1 MEEGKK
7 FDVEFKQTAK
17 GSWYVGSV
25 KVGADSVEELDKVID
40 STVTFL
46 HTKVDKMNQSIESKD
61 FKPASPPAIELN
73 YEESKLFE
81 KLRSM
86 RMDLSRAENLPPYV
100 VAHDSVLK
108 RLAKVKPMSKEEM
121 IEVEGIGEKN
131 FDKYGVYFLKVI
143 RSSGAG
149 AENGR

>member
-46 HTKVDKMNQSIESKD
+46 HTKMDKMNKGY
-61 FKPASPPAIELN
+61 FKPAAPLSPVSIELN

-86 RMDLSRAENLPPYV
+86 RTDLSRAENLPPYV

-108 RLAKVKPMSKEEM
+108 RLVKVKPTTKEEM
-121 IEVEGIGEKN
+121 IEIEGIGERN

-143 RSSGAG
+143 RSSCLG
-149 AENGR
+149 AENGK

>member
-25 KVGADSVEELDKVID
+25 KMGANSVEELDKVID

-46 HTKVDKMNQSIESKD
+46 HAKMDKMNNRD
-61 FKPASPPAIELN
+61 FKPATPLSPVSIELN

-86 RMDLSRAENLPPYV
+86 RMDLSRTENIPPYM

-108 RLAKVKPMSKEEM
+108 RLAKTKPMTKEEM
-121 IEVEGIGEKN
+121 IEVEGIGERN

-143 RSSGAG
+143 RSSYFK
-149 AENGR
+149 E

>member
-7 FDVEFKQTAK
+7 FEIEFKQTAK
-17 GSWYVGSV
+17 GSWYVGSL
-25 KVGADSVEELDKVID
+25 KVGADSTEELNKVID
-40 STVTFL
+40 SAVVFL
-46 HTKVDKMNQSIESKD
+46 HTKMDKINKED
-61 FKPASPPAIELN
+61 FKPATSASIELS

-86 RMDLSRAENLPPYV
+86 RTDLSRSENLPPYV

-108 RLAKVKPMSKEEM
+108 RLAKAKPLTKEEM

-131 FDKYGVYFLKVI
+131 FERYGVYFLKVI
-143 RSSGAG
+143 RSSCLG

>member
-17 GSWYVGSV
+17 GSWYIGSV
-25 KVGADSVEELDKVID
+25 KVGANSFEELDKLTD
-40 STVTFL
+40 STVSFL
-46 HTKVDKMNQSIESKD
+46 HTKMDKVNKGN
-61 FKPASPPAIELN
+61 FKPATPVSIELSS
-73 YEESKLFE
+73 EDSKLFE

-86 RMDLSRAENLPPYV
+86 RMDLARTENLLPYV

-108 RLAKVKPMSKEEM
+108 KLAKAKPITTEEM
-121 IEVEGIGEKN
+121 IEIEGIGERN

-143 RSSGAG
+143 RSSGVG
-149 AENGR
+149 VENGN